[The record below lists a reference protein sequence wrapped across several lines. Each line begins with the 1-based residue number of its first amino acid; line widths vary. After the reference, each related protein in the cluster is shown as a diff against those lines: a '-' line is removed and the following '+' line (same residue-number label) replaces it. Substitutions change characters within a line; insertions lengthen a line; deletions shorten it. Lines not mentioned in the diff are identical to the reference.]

1 MLRIVIAYIKLWLF
15 NKRTNNKIFS
25 IRCSLDSIKFSNI
38 EVQEHSIIDSRSSIG
53 ANSYIGHNCCITR
66 SEIGSFCSIANMVSI
81 GNGEHDINKI
91 STSSLFYEDPY
102 NDLTA
107 GETKLGNDVWV
118 GVGAIIR
125 RGVTIGN
132 GAVVGANSF
141 VNRDIPPYAVV
152 AGSPAKIIK
161 YRFTKDI
168 INKIDGSQWF
178 SLPLDE
184 AKIKIENLK
193 RELFKDNANFTNL

>member
-1 MLRIVIAYIKLWLF
+1 MLGVVIAHVKLWLF
-15 NKRTNNKIFS
+15 NKRTNNKVFS

-38 EVQEHSIIDSRSSIG
+38 EVQEHSIIDSRSLIG
-53 ANSYIGHNCCITR
+53 ANTYIGYNCCITR

-91 STSSLFYEDPY
+91 STNSLFYEDPY
-102 NDLTA
+102 NDLTI

-125 RGVTIGN
+125 RGVTVGN

-168 INKIDGSQWF
+168 INKIDKSEWF

-193 RELFKDNANFTNL
+193 RELFNDNANFINL